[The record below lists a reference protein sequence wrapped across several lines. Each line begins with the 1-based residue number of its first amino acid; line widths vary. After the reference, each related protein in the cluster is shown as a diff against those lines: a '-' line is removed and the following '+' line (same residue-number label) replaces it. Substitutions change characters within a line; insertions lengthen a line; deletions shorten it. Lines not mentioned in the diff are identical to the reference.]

1 MNPTEENRSI
11 PAYLNYQKMKDK
23 STTRW
28 VLQATSGLILTG
40 SGLSLAIDAG
50 ISKLQGGEWF
60 WYGTGALVVF
70 QAGLC
75 LVIDSTRFR

>member
-1 MNPTEENRSI
+1 
-11 PAYLNYQKMKDK
+11 MKNK
-23 STTRW
+23 TRW
-28 VLQATSGLILTG
+28 IFQAVAGLLLTG

-50 ISKLQGGEWF
+50 ISKLQGDEWF

-75 LVIDSTRFR
+75 LVIDSTRFK